1 MNDHAKSI
9 IDLSSITVVLATLV
23 EWLPA
28 AAALASLIWSIIR
41 IYETQ
46 TVQRWI
52 ENVASNSNEYGEVIL
67 LGVVM
72 AGLLLGAF
80 RK

>member
-1 MNDHAKSI
+1 MDNHAKTI
-9 IDLSSITVVLATLV
+9 IDVSSITVVLATLV

-41 IYETQ
+41 IYETE
-46 TVQRWI
+46 TVQRW
-52 ENVASNSNEYGEVIL
+52 VGRC
-67 LGVVM
+67 
-72 AGLLLGAF
+72 

>member
-1 MNDHAKSI
+1 MNDHAKAV

-28 AAALASLIWSIIR
+28 AAALASLIWSVIR
-41 IYETQ
+41 IYETE

-52 ENVASNSNEYGEVIL
+52 KKC
-67 LGVVM
+67 
-72 AGLLLGAF
+72 
-80 RK
+80 RKQS

>member
-1 MNDHAKSI
+1 MDNHAKAV

-28 AAALASLIWSIIR
+28 VAALASLIWSIIR
-41 IYETQ
+41 IYETE

-52 ENVASNSNEYGEVIL
+52 KRW
-67 LGVVM
+67 
-72 AGLLLGAF
+72 
-80 RK
+80 RKQS

>member
-1 MNDHAKSI
+1 MHDHTKTI
-9 IDLSSITVVLATLV
+9 IDVSSITVVLATLV

-41 IYETQ
+41 IYETE

-52 ENVASNSNEYGEVIL
+52 KKC
-67 LGVVM
+67 
-72 AGLLLGAF
+72 
-80 RK
+80 RKQS

>member
-1 MNDHAKSI
+1 VDLMDDHAKAI
-9 IDLSSITVVLATLV
+9 IDVSSITVVLATLV

-41 IYETQ
+41 IYETE

-52 ENVASNSNEYGEVIL
+52 KKC
-67 LGVVM
+67 
-72 AGLLLGAF
+72 
-80 RK
+80 RKQSY

>member
-1 MNDHAKSI
+1 MDNHAKAV

-28 AAALASLIWSIIR
+28 AAALASLIWSVIR

-46 TVQRWI
+46 TEQRWI
-52 ENVASNSNEYGEVIL
+52 EKC
-67 LGVVM
+67 
-72 AGLLLGAF
+72 
-80 RK
+80 RKQS

>member
-1 MNDHAKSI
+1 MNDHAKTI
-9 IDLSSITVVLATLV
+9 VDLSSVTVVLATLV

-52 ENVASNSNEYGEVIL
+52 KKC
-67 LGVVM
+67 
-72 AGLLLGAF
+72 
-80 RK
+80 RKRL

>member
-1 MNDHAKSI
+1 MNDHAKTI

-41 IYETQ
+41 IYETE

-52 ENVASNSNEYGEVIL
+52 EKC
-67 LGVVM
+67 
-72 AGLLLGAF
+72 
-80 RK
+80 RKQY

>member
-1 MNDHAKSI
+1 MNDHAKTI
-9 IDLSSITVVLATLV
+9 VDLSSITVVLATLV

-28 AAALASLIWSIIR
+28 VAALASLIWSIIR

-52 ENVASNSNEYGEVIL
+52 EKC
-67 LGVVM
+67 
-72 AGLLLGAF
+72 
-80 RK
+80 RKQS

>member
-1 MNDHAKSI
+1 MMLSQRVRLSDACKSVMNEHAKTI
-9 IDLSSITVVLATLV
+9 VDLSSITVVLATLV

-41 IYETQ
+41 IYETE

-52 ENVASNSNEYGEVIL
+52 KKC
-67 LGVVM
+67 
-72 AGLLLGAF
+72 
-80 RK
+80 RKQL

>member
-1 MNDHAKSI
+1 MDNHAKTI

-28 AAALASLIWSIIR
+28 AAALASLIWSVIR

-46 TVQRWI
+46 TVQRWV
-52 ENVASNSNEYGEVIL
+52 ERC
-67 LGVVM
+67 
-72 AGLLLGAF
+72 
-80 RK
+80 RKQS

>member
-1 MNDHAKSI
+1 VNDQAKVI

-28 AAALASLIWSIIR
+28 AAALASLIWSVIR
-41 IYETQ
+41 IYETE

-52 ENVASNSNEYGEVIL
+52 KKC
-67 LGVVM
+67 
-72 AGLLLGAF
+72 
-80 RK
+80 RKQL

>member
-28 AAALASLIWSIIR
+28 AAAMASLIWSVIR

-46 TVQRWI
+46 SVQRWI
-52 ENVASNSNEYGEVIL
+52 KRW
-67 LGVVM
+67 
-72 AGLLLGAF
+72 
-80 RK
+80 RKQS

>member
-1 MNDHAKSI
+1 MNDHAKAV

-28 AAALASLIWSIIR
+28 AAALASLIWSVIR
-41 IYETQ
+41 IYESQ

-52 ENVASNSNEYGEVIL
+52 KKC
-67 LGVVM
+67 
-72 AGLLLGAF
+72 
-80 RK
+80 RKQS

>member
-1 MNDHAKSI
+1 MDDHAKTI
-9 IDLSSITVVLATLV
+9 IDVRSITVVLATLV

-41 IYETQ
+41 IYETE

-52 ENVASNSNEYGEVIL
+52 KKC
-67 LGVVM
+67 
-72 AGLLLGAF
+72 
-80 RK
+80 RKQS

>member
-1 MNDHAKSI
+1 MNDHAKAV

-28 AAALASLIWSIIR
+28 AAALASLIWSVIR
-41 IYETQ
+41 IYESQ

-52 ENVASNSNEYGEVIL
+52 KKW
-67 LGVVM
+67 
-72 AGLLLGAF
+72 
-80 RK
+80 RKQ